1 MPRNEVSPNVAEECV
16 TNLFM
21 ATIDSFSL
29 RRGSP
34 CDLTPWQGYCC
45 HSKEDFFFD
54 SFPLP
59 LIFWPKLR
67 TQHEPNKRNN
77 TFEDNEKEK
86 GGIVK
91 KKKMM
96 KLISNA
102 LCWQQQERQD
112 QPCVFLLWFHRLFCG
127 TGGNCS
133 GHARI
138 QSSSTSPALF
148 GASLPRDPH
157 YTGSST
163 RRTHRTV

>member
-1 MPRNEVSPNVAEECV
+1 MSRSIAEERLR
-16 TNLFM
+16 TSSWL
-21 ATIDSFSL
+21 DSFSL
-29 RRGSP
+29 LRGSL
-34 CDLTPWQGYCC
+34 CNLTPWQGYCC
-45 HSKEDFFFD
+45 YSKCDFFFG
-54 SFPLP
+54 SFPLS
-59 LIFWPKLR
+59 LILWLKLL
-67 TQHEPNKRNN
+67 TQHEPNKRSN
-77 TFEDNEKEK
+77 TLEDNEKEK
-86 GGIVK
+86 KREYGK
-91 KKKMM
+91 KKKRM
-96 KLISNA
+96 KLISNT